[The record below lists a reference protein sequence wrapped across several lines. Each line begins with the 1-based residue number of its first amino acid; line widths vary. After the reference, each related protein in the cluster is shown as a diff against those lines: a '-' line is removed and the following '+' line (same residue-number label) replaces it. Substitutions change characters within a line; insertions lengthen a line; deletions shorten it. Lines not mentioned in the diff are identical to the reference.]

1 MKFFSPVELR
11 EIVTLRLFS
20 ERVPCGFPSPTAD
33 YVEQR
38 IYLNELLIQHPSAT
52 HFVEASGDSMIDTGI
67 SDGNLLVEDS
77 SKTAEHGDIIIT
89 AVEGGHCET
98 LAASADGSVKPDEQR
113 LLPDHCW

>member
-38 IYLNELLIQHPSAT
+38 IYLNELLIQHPQRYP
-52 HFVEASGDSMIDTGI
+52 F
-67 SDGNLLVEDS
+67 
-77 SKTAEHGDIIIT
+77 
-89 AVEGGHCET
+89 C
-98 LAASADGSVKPDEQR
+98 GSVRRFNDRYRDK
-113 LLPDHCW
+113 

>member
-1 MKFFSPVELR
+1 MSCLSSTPAL
-11 EIVTLRLFS
+11 
-20 ERVPCGFPSPTAD
+20 P
-33 YVEQR
+33 
-38 IYLNELLIQHPSAT
+38 
-52 HFVEASGDSMIDTGI
+52 HFVEAYGDSIIDTGI
-67 SDGNLLVEDS
+67 SDGDLLVVDS

>member
-20 ERVPCGFPSPTAD
+20 ERAPCGFPSPEAD

-52 HFVEASGDSMIDTGI
+52 HFVEAYGDLIIDTGI
-67 SDGNLLVEDS
+67 SDGNLLVVDS

-89 AVEGGHCET
+89 VVEGGHFET